1 MQASLT
7 TASSFQGFHT
17 STADTRGPAR
27 HPRATH
33 TWKPPPG
40 TPAGYA
46 PLPLSTGQGCQAQQ
60 QGADCQS
67 GGQQGRSWGSDR
79 QRVSSEGAAPC
90 LTPQA
95 AVQSILTC
103 SLRQEESRSA
113 ASALSRLHS
122 KGEPTHITGDIHTLG
137 RWTYRLQKNVL

>member
-7 TASSFQGFHT
+7 AASSSQGFHA
-17 STADTRGPAR
+17 STADTCGPAR

-33 TWKPPPG
+33 TFGNHPLALQLVVPPF
-40 TPAGYA
+40 
-46 PLPLSTGQGCQAQQ
+46 PLSTGQGCQTQQ
-60 QGADCQS
+60 QGADCQP
-67 GGQQGRSWGSDR
+67 GGQWGRSWGSDR
-79 QRVSSEGAAPC
+79 QRVRSDGAAPC
-90 LTPQA
+90 PTLQA

-137 RWTYRLQKNVL
+137 GWTDRL